1 MTRPESDR
9 LKTLEKR
16 MNFLNNRIYQ
26 KGEIT
31 GDLSYDRA
39 EASALE
45 WAINLLEVH
54 LKVKEGECQHQW
66 RQLNGEAKDFYC
78 FKCLFF
84 KEI

>member
-1 MTRPESDR
+1 MTGTELDR
-9 LKTLEKR
+9 IKCLEKR
-16 MNFLNNRIYQ
+16 MNYLNAKIYESGD
-26 KGEIT
+26 K
-31 GDLSYDRA
+31 DLSYDKA